1 MSWLFELYRT
11 NPPAQA
17 LAVLCLVCVLG
28 MSLGSVQLR
37 GIKLGTSGVFFAALV
52 VGHFS
57 KPISH
62 ETLDFVKEFGLILFV
77 FCIGMQLGPGLF
89 ASLRHD
95 GLRLN
100 GLALAIVLSGALTSV
115 LLGWIF
121 GIEGAAVLGI
131 FSGASTN
138 TPSLGAAQQ
147 TLASFPGKTAAQ
159 AALPA
164 LSYAVTYPLGVI
176 GIIATLLILK
186 LQFRVDVTQEL
197 EAFEAAQKS
206 EIKPLMRR
214 TLVVENPNL
223 QGLAIR
229 EVPGLSESG
238 VVISRIAHQG
248 ESVATAATRTTP
260 LQVGDRILAVGVE
273 RGLDHI
279 QRVVG
284 RSSNENLIADSTT
297 ISHRRILV
305 TNSRVLGATIHE
317 LNLDA
322 LYGVSVT
329 RVVRGELEMTAVPQ
343 LRLQFG
349 DTLHI
354 VGPEV
359 GLTRAAAQLGNSVSA
374 VNETQFV
381 SLFAGIGLGIAMGTY
396 PISVPWLPQPLRLGL
411 AGGPLIVALIVG
423 RIGRLGRLVWHMPR
437 NANLAF
443 REFGISLFF
452 ASVGLMAGPRF
463 FASAFSL
470 VGLQWLLVG
479 SLVTMVPLLAIG
491 MFARKVLRMNY
502 VVLCGLLAGSMTD
515 PPALAFANSI
525 TKSESSALAYA
536 TVYPL
541 TMLLR
546 IVAAQVLAVLL
557 C

>member
-28 MSLGSVQLR
+28 MSLGSIQVR

-57 KPISH
+57 KSISH

-100 GLALAIVLSGALTSV
+100 GLALAIVLSGAGTSV
-115 LLGWIF
+115 LLGWLF
-121 GIEGAAVLGI
+121 GVEGEAVLGI
-131 FSGASTN
+131 FSGATTN

-147 TLASFPGKTAAQ
+147 TLASFPEKTPAQ
-159 AALPA
+159 TALPA

-186 LQFRVDVTQEL
+186 LQFRVDVEKEV
-197 EAFEAAQKS
+197 EAFESAQKS
-206 EIKPLMRR
+206 EIKPVTRR

-229 EVPGLSESG
+229 EVPGLAESG
-238 VVISRIAHQG
+238 VVISRIAHPG

-284 RSSNENLIADSTT
+284 RASNENLLADSTT

-305 TNSRVLGATIHE
+305 TNSRVLGATINE

-359 GLTRAAAQLGNSVSA
+359 GLSRAAAQLGNSVSA

-381 SLFAGIGLGIAMGTY
+381 SLFAGIGLGIAIGTY

-470 VGLQWLLVG
+470 SGLQWLLVG
-479 SLVTMVPLLAIG
+479 SLVTMLPLLAIA

-515 PPALAFANSI
+515 PPALAFANTI
-525 TKSESSALAYA
+525 TRSESSALAYA